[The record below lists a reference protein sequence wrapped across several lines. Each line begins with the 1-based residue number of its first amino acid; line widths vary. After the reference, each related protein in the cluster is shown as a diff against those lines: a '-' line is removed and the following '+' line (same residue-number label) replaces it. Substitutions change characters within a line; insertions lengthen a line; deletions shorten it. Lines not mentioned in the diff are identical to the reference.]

1 MAAATVDSGN
11 IVRLVDIRK
20 TYVTGDLQVP
30 VLKGIDATVARG
42 EFVGFIGTSGS
53 GKSTLLN
60 ILGMLDVPTGGN
72 YFLEEVEVGRLT
84 DVEQAT
90 IRNRKIGFIFQSFN
104 LFPHLSVEENIEVP
118 MLYARVPGRI
128 RRKRALEL
136 AGQVGLGHRLGHRPT
151 QLSGGECQRIAIA
164 RALSN
169 SPAFILADE
178 PTGNLDEKTSDE
190 IMKLFHELNREQGVT
205 MILTTHDMADIE
217 SLCSRV
223 MLIGGGKKLLDGDIS
238 LLRKGREKRK
248 LVCTLD
254 RPPLQVELAEPG
266 LEISLKQNRLEVQ
279 FSPENTPAARLIGEI
294 SEKYGIL
301 DMTLERTPIDRVVAD
316 MYAELAGGREA

>member
-1 MAAATVDSGN
+1 MPDKEVHQSGD
-11 IVRLVDIRK
+11 IVRLIDIRK
-20 TYVTGDLQVP
+20 TYITGDLQVP
-30 VLKGIDATVARG
+30 VLKGIHATVKRG

-60 ILGMLDVPTGGN
+60 ILGMLDVPTAGQ
-72 YFLEEVEVGRLT
+72 YFLEETEVSQLT

-118 MLYARVPGRI
+118 MIYGRIAGRI
-128 RRKRALEL
+128 RRKRALDL
-136 AGQVGLGHRLGHRPT
+136 AQRVGLGHRLGHRPT

-169 SPAFILADE
+169 NPAFILADE

-205 MILTTHDMADIE
+205 IVMVTHNPALGPHYDKIIRLRDGRIDETLLEWEVKKQEHAVFKEIE
-217 SLCSRV
+217 EQRD
-223 MLIGGGKKLLDGDIS
+223 KA
-238 LLRKGREKRK
+238 E
-248 LVCTLD
+248 
-254 RPPLQVELAEPG
+254 VE
-266 LEISLKQNRLEVQ
+266 INEVTQ
-279 FSPENTPAARLIGEI
+279 
-294 SEKYGIL
+294 
-301 DMTLERTPIDRVVAD
+301 
-316 MYAELAGGREA
+316 